1 MGSLAHRKLAT
12 MAASCGATRLM
23 ALSLGVTPVIISSH
37 PDTAKEILCG
47 SSFSNRPV
55 KASARLLMFE
65 RAIGFAPSGDYW
77 RHLRRIAANYMFS
90 PKRIS
95 GSEAVRLRVAD
106 EMVVG
111 VRKEMEERGVV
122 KLRGILQKGSLS
134 NIMESV
140 FGRGLGSVEGEGLG
154 FMVIEGYELIAK
166 FNWEDY
172 FPLGFID
179 FYGVKRRCSKLAAK
193 VNGVVGKMIE
203 ERKRVGELSGG
214 GNDFLSVLLSLPK
227 EDQLSDSD
235 MVAVLW
241 VSSFP
246 LFYVYLHASMQRS
259 QLKITLTKEHYFLI
273 FHSDFKNHF

>member
-1 MGSLAHRKLAT
+1 MGSLAHRKLAAV
-12 MAASCGATRLM
+12 AASGGATRLM
-23 ALSLGVTPVIISSH
+23 ALSLGATPVIISSH
-37 PDTAKEILCG
+37 PDTAKEILSG
-47 SSFSNRPV
+47 SSFSSRPM

-77 RHLRRIAANYMFS
+77 RHLRRIAASYMFS

-106 EMVVG
+106 EMVAGVG
-111 VRKEMEERGVV
+111 KEMRERGFV
-122 KLRGILQKGSLS
+122 KLRGVLQKGSMS

-140 FGRGLGSVEGEGLG
+140 FGRGLGSEEGEELG
-154 FMVIEGYELIAK
+154 FMVKEGYELIAK

-172 FPLGFID
+172 FPLGFMD

-193 VNGVVGKMIE
+193 VNGVVGKMIQ
-203 ERKRVGELSGG
+203 ERKRLGEG

-227 EDQLSDSD
+227 EDQLNDSD

-241 VSSFP
+241 VSFLP
-246 LFYVYLHASMQRS
+246 FLYTYLHASFQR
-259 QLKITLTKEHYFLI
+259 LH
-273 FHSDFKNHF
+273 